1 MSERR
6 KIRQKREI
14 LRIETTDEKPAQPDM
29 AEAVACFAEAQRS
42 VFKELLCDVQGIAG
56 SFKGIAEAIEQWYG
70 NQEEDIR
77 SGFERLAQHGWFPDP
92 SMSIALSTRLAS
104 LVDDQPDAVDKAVSE
119 LLRERLGEIEA
130 ELVASYPDR
139 DRLLHD
145 AFEAHRKSKYTLS
158 IPVFLTQAEGLVW
171 DRCSK
176 ALYNQNQRRTA
187 VKGLRTQVQSRF
199 FDAFLEP
206 LMIATPLW
214 KPGAKLGTTFAGLN
228 RHQVLHGVSTDYDT
242 EMNSLRAVSFL
253 SYLHWIFNQSV
264 EEESERIRL
273 KGPLAGRRP
282 APFRSSRVD

>member
-1 MSERR
+1 MSER
-6 KIRQKREI
+6 KKTRQKREI
-14 LRIETTDEKPAQPDM
+14 LRIKTTDEKPALPDM

-42 VFKELLCDVQGIAG
+42 VFKELLCDVQGIAEI
-56 SFKGIAEAIEQWYG
+56 FNCFHFLETTKGIAEAIEQWYG

-77 SGFERLAQHGWFPDP
+77 SGFERLARHGWFPDP

-187 VKGLRTQVQSRF
+187 AEGLRTQVQSRF

-206 LMIATPLW
+206 LMILTPLW

-242 EMNSLRAVSFL
+242 EVNSLRAVSFL

-264 EEESERIRL
+264 EEES
-273 KGPLAGRRP
+273 
-282 APFRSSRVD
+282 